1 MSQSDDYIL
10 LGKVSG
16 VHGIKGWVKVF
27 SYTSPRVKITDYSQW
42 YMKSSK
48 DRSWDS
54 LEPKKL
60 IEGKEQGKNIIAR
73 LDGVNYRDEAEA
85 LIGTEIAI
93 HKDQLEVL
101 AENEYFWRDL
111 IGLSVETTTGEKLGK
126 IDWLFN
132 TGSND
137 VIVVKDTESVEEKEH
152 LLPYLFG
159 DVIKSVNLEESLM
172 IVDWDPEF

>member
-10 LGKVSG
+10 LGKISG

-27 SYTSPRVKITDYSQW
+27 SYTSPRIKITEYSQL
-42 YMKSSK
+42 YMKGSK
-48 DRSWDS
+48 DQSWVS
-54 LEPKKL
+54 RKL

-73 LDGVNYRDEAEA
+73 IDGVNYRDEAEA

-111 IGLSVETTTGEKLGK
+111 IGLSVETINGEKLGR

-137 VIVVKDTESVEEKEH
+137 VIVIKDTESTEEKEH
-152 LLPYLFG
+152 LLPFVFD
-159 DVIKSVNLEESLM
+159 DVIKSVDIEKSLM
-172 IVDWDPEF
+172 VVDWDPEF

>member
-1 MSQSDDYIL
+1 MSQSDEYIP
-10 LGKVSG
+10 LGKITG

-27 SYTSPRVKITDYSQW
+27 SHTSPRVKIADYGQW
-42 YMKSSK
+42 FLKGNK
-48 DRSWDS
+48 DQSWVS
-54 LEPKKL
+54 RKL

-73 LDGVNYRDEAEA
+73 LDNVNYRDEAEA

-111 IGLSVETTTGEKLGK
+111 IGLSVKTVEGEELGE
-126 IDWLFN
+126 IDWLFD

-137 VIVVKDTESVEEKEH
+137 VIIVKDSSGTEVKEH
-152 LLPYLFG
+152 LLPYVVG
-159 DVIKSVNLEESLM
+159 DVVKSVDLEASLM
-172 IVDWDPEF
+172 VVDWDPDFLNS

>member
-1 MSQSDDYIL
+1 MNNSDDYIL
-10 LGKVSG
+10 LGKISG

-42 YMKSSK
+42 YLKKSK
-48 DRSWDS
+48 DQSWGS
-54 LEPKKL
+54 LEAKKL
-60 IEGKEQGKNIIAR
+60 IEGKEQGKNIIAK
-73 LDGVNYRDEAEA
+73 LDDINYRDEAEA

-111 IGLSVETTTGEKLGK
+111 IGLSVKTVEGDELGK

-137 VIVVKDTESVEEKEH
+137 VIVIKDSNGDEPKEH
-152 LLPYLFG
+152 LLPYVFD
-159 DVIKSVNLEESLM
+159 DVIKSVDIEKSLM
-172 IVDWDPEF
+172 VVDWDPEF

>member
-27 SYTSPRVKITDYSQW
+27 SYTSPRVKITEYTQW
-42 YMKSSK
+42 YMKGIK
-48 DRSWDS
+48 DQSWVS
-54 LEPKKL
+54 RKL

-73 LDGVNYRDEAEA
+73 LDDVNYRDEAEA
-85 LIGTEIAI
+85 LVGTEIAI

-111 IGLSVETTTGEKLGK
+111 IGLSVETISGEKLGQ
-126 IDWLFN
+126 IDWLFD

-137 VIVVKDTESVEEKEH
+137 VIIVKDTESAVEKEH
-152 LLPYLFG
+152 LVPYLFG
-159 DVIKSVNLEESLM
+159 DVIKSVDLEKSLM
-172 IVDWDPEF
+172 VVDWDPEF

>member
-1 MSQSDDYIL
+1 MNQSDDYIL
-10 LGKVSG
+10 LGKISG

-27 SYTSPRVKITDYSQW
+27 SFTSPRVKITEYSQW
-42 YMKSSK
+42 FMKSSTDQVWK
-48 DRSWDS
+48 
-54 LEPKKL
+54 PQKL

-73 LDGVNYRDEAEA
+73 LDGINYRDQAEG
-85 LIGTEIAI
+85 LVGTEIAI

-111 IGLSVETTTGEKLGK
+111 IGLSVETNTGEKLGQ

-137 VIVVKDTESVEEKEH
+137 VIVIKDKQSADSKEH
-152 LLPYLFG
+152 LLPYLFD
-159 DVIKSVNLEESLM
+159 DVIKSVDLENSLM
-172 IVDWDPEF
+172 IVEWDPEF

>member
-10 LGKVSG
+10 LGKISG

-27 SYTSPRVKITDYSQW
+27 SHTSPRVKITEYSQW
-42 YMKSSK
+42 YLRSK
-48 DRSWDS
+48 KDQSWVS
-54 LEPKKL
+54 RKL
-60 IEGKEQGKNIIAR
+60 IEGKIQGKNIIAH
-73 LDGVNYRDEAEA
+73 LDGVNFRDEAEA
-85 LIGTEIAI
+85 LVGTEIAI

-111 IGLSVETTTGEKLGK
+111 IGLSVETIAGEKLGQ

-137 VIVVKDTESVEEKEH
+137 VIVIKDTESAELKEH
-152 LLPYLFG
+152 LLPFVFD
-159 DVIKSVNLEESLM
+159 DVIKSVDIDNSLM
-172 IVDWDPEF
+172 VVDWDPEF

>member
-10 LGKVSG
+10 LGKISG

-27 SYTSPRVKITDYSQW
+27 SHTSPRVKITEYSQW

-48 DRSWDS
+48 DQSWQ
-54 LEPKKL
+54 PRKL
-60 IEGKEQGKNIIAR
+60 IEGKAQGKNIIAK

-85 LIGTEIAI
+85 LVGTEIAI

-111 IGLSVETTTGEKLGK
+111 IGLSVETTTGEKLGQ

-137 VIVVKDTESVEEKEH
+137 VIVVKDTESAELKEH
-152 LLPYLFG
+152 LLPFVFD
-159 DVIKSVNLEESLM
+159 DVIKSVDIDKSLM
-172 IVDWDPEF
+172 VVDWDPEF

>member
-1 MSQSDDYIL
+1 MSQSEDYIL
-10 LGKVSG
+10 LGKISG
-16 VHGIKGWVKVF
+16 VHGIKGWVKIF
-27 SYTSPRVKITDYSQW
+27 SYTTPRIKITEYSQW
-42 YMKSSK
+42 YMRSSK
-48 DRSWDS
+48 NQSWVS
-54 LEPKKL
+54 LEL

-85 LIGTEIAI
+85 LVGTEIAI

-111 IGLSVETTTGEKLGK
+111 IGLSVETITGEKLGQ

-137 VIVVKDTESVEEKEH
+137 VIVVKDTESADAKEH
-152 LLPYLFG
+152 LLPFVFD
-159 DVIKSVNLEESLM
+159 DVIKSVDIEKSLM
-172 IVDWDPEF
+172 VVDWDPEF

>member
-1 MSQSDDYIL
+1 MSQSEDYIL
-10 LGKVSG
+10 LGKISG

-27 SYTSPRVKITDYSQW
+27 SYTSPRLKITEYSQW
-42 YMKSSK
+42 YLKSKK
-48 DRSWDS
+48 DQSWVS
-54 LEPKKL
+54 QKL

-73 LDGVNYRDEAEA
+73 LDKVKYRDEAEA

-111 IGLSVETTTGEKLGK
+111 IGLSVETIEGEKLGK
-126 IDWLFN
+126 IDWLFD

-137 VIVVKDTESVEEKEH
+137 VIVIKETEGVEVKEH
-152 LLPYLFG
+152 LLPFVFD
-159 DVIKSVNLEESLM
+159 DVIKSVDLETSLM

>member
-10 LGKVSG
+10 LGKISG

-27 SYTSPRVKITDYSQW
+27 SYTSPRAKITEYSQW
-42 YMKSSK
+42 FMKGSK
-48 DRSWDS
+48 DQSWKP
-54 LEPKKL
+54 LKL

-85 LIGTEIAI
+85 LVGTEIGI

-101 AENEYFWRDL
+101 ADNEYFWRDL
-111 IGLSVETTTGEKLGK
+111 IGLSVETEKGEKLGQ

-137 VIVVKDTESVEEKEH
+137 VVVIKDKENADSKEH
-152 LLPYLFG
+152 LLPYLFD
-159 DVIKSVNLEESLM
+159 DVIKSVNLEDSLM

>member
-10 LGKVSG
+10 LGKISG

-27 SYTSPRVKITDYSQW
+27 SYTSPRVKITEYSQW
-42 YMKSSK
+42 YLK
-48 DRSWDS
+48 DKKGQSWIS
-54 LEPKKL
+54 QKL

-93 HKDQLEVL
+93 HNDQLEVL

-111 IGLSVETTTGEKLGK
+111 IGLSVVTVEGEKLGT
-126 IDWLFN
+126 IDWLFD

-137 VIVVKDTESVEEKEH
+137 VIIVKDLEGVEDKEH
-152 LLPYLFG
+152 LLPYIFG
-159 DVIKSVNLEESLM
+159 DVVKSVDLETSIM
-172 IVDWDPEF
+172 VVDWDPEF